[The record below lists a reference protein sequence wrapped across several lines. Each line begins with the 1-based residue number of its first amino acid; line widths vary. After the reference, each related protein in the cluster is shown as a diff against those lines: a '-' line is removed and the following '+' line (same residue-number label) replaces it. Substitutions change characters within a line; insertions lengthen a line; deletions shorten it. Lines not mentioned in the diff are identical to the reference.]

1 MSSFKEV
8 KFGNMSSLLTAG
20 YQKEFDSVTF
30 VVHGFMSAGLKLP
43 YPRITIKGKYTLT
56 SLYLKK
62 LHGKF

>member
-1 MSSFKEV
+1 M
-8 KFGNMSSLLTAG
+8 GAG

-30 VVHGFMSAGLKLP
+30 VIHGFMSAGLKLP

-62 LHGKF
+62 LHGKS